1 MLLNTIDGAA
11 DGTRTRTHFLSISMG
26 MTRFPTHFSGLEFHQ
41 PSAVCLSV
49 LLEPDA
55 CDRPFQT
62 FLRALSVLSYEG
74 IEKACGYAAAG
85 WDINLLQRRW
95 CAAA

>member
-49 LLEPDA
+49 LLEPLITTGIRFA
-55 CDRPFQT
+55 
-62 FLRALSVLSYEG
+62 ALSPL
-74 IEKACGYAAAG
+74 
-85 WDINLLQRRW
+85 
-95 CAAA
+95 